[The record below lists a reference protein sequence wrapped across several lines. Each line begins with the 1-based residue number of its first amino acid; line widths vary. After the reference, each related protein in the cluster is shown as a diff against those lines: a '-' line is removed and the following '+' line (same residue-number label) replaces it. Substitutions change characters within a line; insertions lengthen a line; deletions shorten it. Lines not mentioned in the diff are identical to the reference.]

1 MDEIEHREVMKLY
14 RASSLKQLYP
24 RRFGKRVSAFDGNF
38 AAVKDQISS
47 VDRHD
52 IDGGLAYIRSNSR
65 RKKRYD
71 RPVIFETLI

>member
-1 MDEIEHREVMKLY
+1 LIRGDLESGVC
-14 RASSLKQLYP
+14 
-24 RRFGKRVSAFDGNF
+24 AFDGNF

-71 RPVIFETLI
+71 RPVIFETLIKVALQK